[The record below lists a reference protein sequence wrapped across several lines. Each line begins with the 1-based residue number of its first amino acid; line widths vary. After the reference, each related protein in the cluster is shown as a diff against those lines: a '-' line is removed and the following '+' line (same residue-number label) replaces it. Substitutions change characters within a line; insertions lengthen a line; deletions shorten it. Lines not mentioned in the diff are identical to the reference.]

1 METLDTTKN
10 LTGFFKHLF
19 NFDDQTKSNLMNIVQ
34 YSLVAIIPVVA
45 VNKTMQK
52 YVPEADEEKGN
63 MEILL
68 EVILQV
74 TLMFLGMFF
83 IHRIIEY
90 IPTISGAAYP
100 EFSVVY
106 IILASLMIT
115 LSLQTKLGEKTSILA
130 TRVSDFWNGTDT
142 YAEKKKMHQ
151 KRAQAQGQSQGQPQ
165 GQMQMPSG
173 GMMQQ
178 LVSPEQQAI
187 QQSIGGVTEA
197 FGTSNIANLPTSG
210 GQIPDYSGMY
220 QNTTTPIIGAVPGGD
235 MGPMAANE
243 MGGSF
248 GSSLF

>member
-1 METLDTTKN
+1 MESLDNTKN

-34 YSLVAIIPVVA
+34 YSLIAIIPVVA

-52 YVPEADEEKGN
+52 YVPEADEDKGN

-74 TLMFLGMFF
+74 TLMFLGVFF

-90 IPTISGAAYP
+90 IPTISGTAYP

-115 LSLQTKLGEKTSILA
+115 LSLQTKLGEKTNILA
-130 TRVSDFWNGTDT
+130 TRVADLWNGTDT
-142 YAEKKKMHQ
+142 QAEKKKAQQ
-151 KRAQAQGQSQGQPQ
+151 KKAQAQAQGHGQAQ
-165 GQMQMPSG
+165 GQMQVSSG
-173 GMMQQ
+173 GMIPPPA
-178 LVSPEQQAI
+178 SPEQQAI
-187 QQSIGGVTEA
+187 QQSIGGATEA
-197 FGTSNIANLPTSG
+197 FGTSSIANLPTSG